1 MFKSETVV
9 DRPVFIFGTGRSGTT
24 IFLQILG
31 RHPDVGWI
39 SNYIEK
45 FPRVPQIAGL
55 SRILDFELI
64 ARIEGKSKRFLPRP
78 AEPVSTLSVAT
89 EGVFNFPR
97 VVSPEDLTA
106 STAVRVRRLVQTI
119 LRWQGKTRFINK
131 HTGFARTRYL
141 QAIFPNAL
149 FIHVLRDGRAVVN
162 SLLSQP
168 WWDGTLKSW
177 WWGPMRQEYQEEYQR
192 SDCCPVVL
200 AAIVWKTLLDS
211 IEQETRGLDGRH
223 LMTVS
228 YSDFTRDYRKSMMD
242 VVDFCGLYDHEIYA
256 RRVDNFKIKSTDN
269 RWQSELTID
278 HQRIVNRS
286 LSTHLEKYGFDC

>member
-1 MFKSETVV
+1 MSMFKSEKVV

-141 QAIFPNAL
+141 HFPPL
-149 FIHVLRDGRAVVN
+149 
-162 SLLSQP
+162 
-168 WWDGTLKSW
+168 
-177 WWGPMRQEYQEEYQR
+177 
-192 SDCCPVVL
+192 
-200 AAIVWKTLLDS
+200 
-211 IEQETRGLDGRH
+211 
-223 LMTVS
+223 
-228 YSDFTRDYRKSMMD
+228 
-242 VVDFCGLYDHEIYA
+242 
-256 RRVDNFKIKSTDN
+256 
-269 RWQSELTID
+269 
-278 HQRIVNRS
+278 
-286 LSTHLEKYGFDC
+286 